1 MADKFPQYT
10 REKLLGEGG
19 MGKVYLAHDNQLQ
32 RYVAIKALTD
42 QPQDEKVSLA
52 LNEARLLARVNH
64 NNIIQIY
71 NIIDENNQASLVM
84 EYFKSKTLTQFQQEN
99 HLTLIQKLAL
109 LRQLS
114 AGLAH
119 AHNNNVVHCDL
130 KPSNIL
136 VDDQG
141 QVKITD
147 FGIACLTTNS
157 AQATTSNNNIENN
170 QPRLY
175 GCLQFMSPEQIN
187 QQALDYRSD
196 IFSLGII
203 AYQLIVGSHPFGN
216 GAAAKVAE
224 NICQQTPEHAKNL
237 LLDAPSSLTDLLM
250 AMLIKPLEERTLTA
264 SEIEHRLKHIQQA
277 MQQAQLA
284 EEHTVAISQL
294 AAEKSVIADIETD
307 AEKAKAGK
315 AKARQ
320 TNTEIKS
327 TAKPKA
333 KLFKYTVNI
342 AALIFA
348 IIATI
353 WFYQR
358 PSVETKHVVVL
369 RPTITENSLIAPMQ
383 QSLVLSAVEDAIRQA
398 VVNTKNMYLI
408 SQRETN
414 AIIKAYPNDL
424 TKLQQALGASDIL
437 STSLKCD
444 NTRCKV
450 SFSRLVTNAESNN
463 KLVVKAEKSWL
474 APIENFNGIYSTSQ
488 TQFAALYPEHPEVNQ
503 AGLVQRPINKDDYR
517 RYIKLYSEIHH
528 RGNYSDA
535 SLAKLAAILTSSPY
549 LYAAYSLYRDTAL
562 NLYIDS
568 KDQGYFKRLNT
579 VLNNAPPEYKYSA
592 YEAVDRFWLASDMG
606 DTNLANKQ
614 IIEAKNRGADALT
627 ILELEAYMFFG
638 NGQYEQ
644 AALSYKRAFNL
655 RPSTNLL
662 YNTAFSYWR
671 LGDLVEAE
679 SALNKM
685 LETVPN
691 HHGANQ
697 LQANI
702 WLLQGRLSLAIEKYK
717 KLVQGR
723 RSSRD
728 LTNLSLAYA
737 FNKQY
742 DKSLEFAQKAL
753 AINPKQPFNL
763 LNLADI
769 EMIVGDKELAKSHYQ
784 EVIDILIGKN
794 EVKYLTNLAQ
804 AYGQLNQQSLAI
816 ETLNKAQ
823 LLAPKNSEVSYASTL
838 VYSLLNEKTSAIHYA
853 KLALENNIGVVFFNL
868 PWFDRL
874 CEEKLFRQLMQQ
886 YDNASRC
893 AFKLNASS

>member
-1 MADKFPQYT
+1 M
-10 REKLLGEGG
+10 
-19 MGKVYLAHDNQLQ
+19 
-32 RYVAIKALTD
+32 
-42 QPQDEKVSLA
+42 
-52 LNEARLLARVNH
+52 
-64 NNIIQIY
+64 
-71 NIIDENNQASLVM
+71 
-84 EYFKSKTLTQFQQEN
+84 
-99 HLTLIQKLAL
+99 
-109 LRQLS
+109 
-114 AGLAH
+114 
-119 AHNNNVVHCDL
+119 HCDL

-224 NICQQTPEHAKNL
+224 NICQQAPEHAKNL

-277 MQQAQLA
+277 MQQAQIA
-284 EEHTVAISQL
+284 EEHTVPISQL

-315 AKARQ
+315 TKAEK
-320 TNTEIKS
+320 NS

-333 KLFKYTVNI
+333 KLFKYAVNI

-348 IIATI
+348 IIATF

-450 SFSRLVTNAESNN
+450 SFSRLVANAESNN

-474 APIENFNGIYSTSQ
+474 TPVENFNGIYSTSQ

-528 RGNYSDA
+528 
-535 SLAKLAAILTSSPY
+535 
-549 LYAAYSLYRDTAL
+549 
-562 NLYIDS
+562 
-568 KDQGYFKRLNT
+568 Q
-579 VLNNAPPEYKYSA
+579 
-592 YEAVDRFWLASDMG
+592 W
-606 DTNLANKQ
+606 
-614 IIEAKNRGADALT
+614 
-627 ILELEAYMFFG
+627 
-638 NGQYEQ
+638 
-644 AALSYKRAFNL
+644 
-655 RPSTNLL
+655 
-662 YNTAFSYWR
+662 
-671 LGDLVEAE
+671 
-679 SALNKM
+679 
-685 LETVPN
+685 
-691 HHGANQ
+691 
-697 LQANI
+697 
-702 WLLQGRLSLAIEKYK
+702 
-717 KLVQGR
+717 
-723 RSSRD
+723 
-728 LTNLSLAYA
+728 
-737 FNKQY
+737 
-742 DKSLEFAQKAL
+742 
-753 AINPKQPFNL
+753 
-763 LNLADI
+763 
-769 EMIVGDKELAKSHYQ
+769 
-784 EVIDILIGKN
+784 
-794 EVKYLTNLAQ
+794 
-804 AYGQLNQQSLAI
+804 
-816 ETLNKAQ
+816 
-823 LLAPKNSEVSYASTL
+823 
-838 VYSLLNEKTSAIHYA
+838 
-853 KLALENNIGVVFFNL
+853 
-868 PWFDRL
+868 
-874 CEEKLFRQLMQQ
+874 
-886 YDNASRC
+886 
-893 AFKLNASS
+893 

>member
-1 MADKFPQYT
+1 MADKFSQYT

-32 RYVAIKALTD
+32 RYVAIKVLTD
-42 QPQDEKVSLA
+42 QPQYEKVNLA

-71 NIIDENNQASLVM
+71 NIIDENNQISLVM

-136 VDDQG
+136 VNGQG

-157 AQATTSNNNIENN
+157 AQATASDNSIENN

-216 GAAAKVAE
+216 GAATKVAE

-250 AMLIKPLEERTLTA
+250 AMLVKPLEERTLTA

-277 MQQAQLA
+277 MQQALLA
-284 EEHTVAISQL
+284 EEHTVPISQL
-294 AAEKSVIADIETD
+294 AAEKSAITDIETD
-307 AEKAKAGK
+307 VEKAKAGK
-315 AKARQ
+315 TNAGKIKAEK
-320 TNTEIKS
+320 NS
-327 TAKPKA
+327 TDKPKA
-333 KLFKYTVNI
+333 KLFKYAVNI

-348 IIATI
+348 IIATF

-383 QSLVLSAVEDAIRQA
+383 QNLVLSAVEDAIRQA

-450 SFSRLVTNAESNN
+450 SFSRLVANAESNN

-474 APIENFNGIYSTSQ
+474 TPVENFNGIYSTSQ
-488 TQFAALYPEHPEVNQ
+488 TQFAALYPKHPEVNQ

-528 RGNYSDA
+528 HGNYSDA
-535 SLAKLAAILTSSPY
+535 SLTKLAVILTSSPY

-562 NLYIDS
+562 NLYLDS

-579 VLNNAPPEYKYSA
+579 VLNNAPPEYKYNT

-606 DTNLANKQ
+606 ETDLANKQ

-644 AALSYKRAFNL
+644 AALSYERAFNL

-671 LGDLVEAE
+671 LGNLAEAE

-823 LLAPKNSEVSYASTL
+823 ILAPKNSEVSYASTV

-868 PWFDRL
+868 PWFDSL

-886 YDNASRC
+886 YENASRC